1 MILKVLCRASFDA
14 WENHL
19 KRIYMELKA
28 NRKSQGFPMDVDILP
43 PSDDRIFK
51 VLLTHPDAKK
61 VLIDVISTV
70 IERQVLD
77 VHIRSNVLPAMDVD
91 EKEERFDVN
100 CSINTGDQINV
111 EMQCSR
117 MEEIG
122 KGFTNFIN
130 RYAFYLAKL
139 HSSQK
144 AKGMNYYELART
156 YQITFCMYDVLPD
169 WSDFVNRFTLKSV
182 NGTELTDQINMVI
195 VELNKLE
202 VLLKKPVS
210 NLTDFEKWTL
220 FFRFAQDPV
229 HRGKINDIIKEKEEI
244 NMAAT
249 LLREISQDEHE
260 RARYLSR
267 MKFETDQYSNLH
279 TAEKRGELRSDEKWQ
294 SVVADMKADM
304 SVIIANKEAEIE
316 RLRKQIAELES
327 KV

>member
-1 MILKVLCRASFDA
+1 
-14 WENHL
+14 
-19 KRIYMELKA
+19 MELKE
-28 NRKSQGFPMDVDILP
+28 NSKSRGFPMDADILP

-70 IERQVLD
+70 IEKQVMD
-77 VHIRSNVLPAMDVD
+77 VHIRSNVLPAMDID

-100 CSINTGDQINV
+100 CSIDTGDQINV

-122 KGFTNFIN
+122 TGFTNFIN
-130 RYAFYLAKL
+130 RYVFYLAKL

-169 WSDFVNRFTLKSV
+169 WPDFVNRFTLKSV
-182 NGTELTDQINMVI
+182 NGTELTDQLNMVI
-195 VELNKLE
+195 VELNKLD
-202 VLLKKPVS
+202 VLLKKPVKK
-210 NLTDFEKWTL
+210 LTTFEKWTL

-244 NMAAT
+244 DMAAT

-279 TAEKRGELRSDEKWQ
+279 TAEKRGEMKGELREREKWQ
-294 SVVADMKADM
+294 GVVANIKAEMTNKDNTI
-304 SVIIANKEAEIE
+304 VNKEAEIE
-316 RLRKQIAELES
+316 RLRKQIADMES
-327 KV
+327 KG

>member
-1 MILKVLCRASFDA
+1 MK
-14 WENHL
+14 
-19 KRIYMELKA
+19 LKA
-28 NRKSQGFPMDVDILP
+28 NSKSSGFPMDADILP
-43 PSDDRIFK
+43 PSDDRIFR

-77 VHIRSNVLPAMDVD
+77 VQIRNNVLPSTDIN

-100 CSINTGDQINV
+100 CTIENDDQVNV

-122 KGFTNFIN
+122 FGFTNFIN
-130 RYAFYLAKL
+130 RYVYYLTDL

-144 AKGMNYYELART
+144 SKGKNYHELVRT

-182 NGTELTDQINMVI
+182 DGKELTDQLNMII
-195 VELNKLE
+195 VELNKLDT
-202 VLLKKPVS
+202 LLKKPVD

-229 HRGKINDIIKEKEEI
+229 HRVKINDIIKDKEEI
-244 NMAAT
+244 DMAAT

-260 RARYLSR
+260 RARLLSR
-267 MKFETDQYSNLH
+267 KKYETDLYSNLH

-294 SVVADMKADM
+294 GVVADMKAEM
-304 SVIIANKEAEIE
+304 TNKEAENE
-316 RLRKQIAELES
+316 RLRLEIAELRA
-327 KV
+327 KN